1 MIKAERMLC
10 RRMREVEAVVLST
23 AFLEEA
29 VHLMTSLDLA
39 GSREE
44 VQYRG
49 FTQADLIQLTFPRR
63 ERNS

>member
-10 RRMREVEAVVLST
+10 RKMKEEEAEVLST

-29 VHLMTSLDLA
+29 VHLMTSLGLA

-49 FTQADLIQLTFPRR
+49 FTQADLIQLTLPRR